1 MIQLSRNYSLP
12 EREEDIVAIKVIGV
26 GGAGSNALDRIMLDG
41 LDKSDL
47 IAVNTDVQSL
57 TSSVA
62 ANKIQLGRTISR
74 GLGAGGDPE
83 VGHEAATEAADEIR
97 TSLADARMIFI
108 CAGLGGGTGS
118 GAAPVIAEIARES
131 GALVI
136 DLRDDAV
143 RLRRQAAIG
152 ASSGSARATA

>member
-26 GGAGSNALDRIMLDG
+26 GGAGSNALDRILLDG

-47 IAVNTDVQSL
+47 IAANTDVQSL

-62 ANKIQLGRTISR
+62 ANKVQLGRTISR

-83 VGHEAATEAADEIR
+83 VGHEAATEA
-97 TSLADARMIFI
+97 
-108 CAGLGGGTGS
+108 S
-118 GAAPVIAEIARES
+118 G
-131 GALVI
+131 
-136 DLRDDAV
+136 
-143 RLRRQAAIG
+143 
-152 ASSGSARATA
+152 